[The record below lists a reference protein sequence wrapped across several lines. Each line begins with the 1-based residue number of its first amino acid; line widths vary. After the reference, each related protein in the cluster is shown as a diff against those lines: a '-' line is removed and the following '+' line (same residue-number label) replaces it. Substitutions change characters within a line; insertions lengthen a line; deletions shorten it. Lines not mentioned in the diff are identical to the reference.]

1 MRVKVNISSCAYI
14 SHGAME
20 NKRLKE
26 KKKKMIFLLF
36 IICGIQRE
44 SLFFIYR
51 FFTYILFLYNA
62 FSYIYNKIDI
72 IKIIFFLS
80 FFVKM
85 KRRRRPAQQ
94 IAVNL
99 IHSFFLFASLQ
110 TVFVTSQ
117 SHFASVL
124 KHHRKKSNNSLSCAH
139 IISARIWCE
148 QEETDSVYNEKF
160 YCDKKIYFVILLNR
174 VVMMK
179 GLQ

>member
-1 MRVKVNISSCAYI
+1 
-14 SHGAME
+14 
-20 NKRLKE
+20 
-26 KKKKMIFLLF
+26 MIFLLF

-72 IKIIFFLS
+72 IKIIFFLFFCENEATAAARS
-80 FFVKM
+80 ANRRESHSLIFFV
-85 KRRRRPAQQ
+85 R
-94 IAVNL
+94 
-99 IHSFFLFASLQ
+99 
-110 TVFVTSQ
+110 Q
-117 SHFASVL
+117 STNCLCNQSITLCECFKAPS
-124 KHHRKKSNNSLSCAH
+124 KKSLIILSRVY
-139 IISARIWCE
+139 IISARIWTE

-174 VVMMK
+174 VVMTK